1 LKDPNL
7 HHAGG
12 TGVAGEGACVPGFKF
27 RNISPR
33 NFVTTLHGTDT
44 SDRRIILILILG
56 GRSDMSEFEAE
67 VKKAEQELEQ
77 SLVPVG
83 GEPVTDKVT
92 TDEFLG
98 DLKMQAQEYG
108 QKLQDAA
115 AKAKDFANDKF
126 AQAGD
131 KFKEISAKDPKELVE
146 DAKEFARQKPGQ
158 TILISAAIGLIVGLI
173 LKSGRK

>member
-1 LKDPNL
+1 
-7 HHAGG
+7 
-12 TGVAGEGACVPGFKF
+12 
-27 RNISPR
+27 
-33 NFVTTLHGTDT
+33 
-44 SDRRIILILILG
+44 
-56 GRSDMSEFEAE
+56 MSEFEAE
-67 VKKAEQELEQ
+67 VKRAEQELEQ

-83 GEPVTDKVT
+83 GEPFTGQVT

-115 AKAKDFANDKF
+115 SKAKDFANDKF